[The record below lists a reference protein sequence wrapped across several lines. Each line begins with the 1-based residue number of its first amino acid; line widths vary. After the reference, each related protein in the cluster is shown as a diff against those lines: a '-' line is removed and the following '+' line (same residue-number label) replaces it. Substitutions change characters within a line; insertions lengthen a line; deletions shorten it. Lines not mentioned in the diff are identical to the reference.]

1 MNNVLPP
8 ILKSIKSKKDQNTM
22 ISALDIG
29 TSKVVVIV
37 AELQPDGVLKIIGKG
52 QHISKGL
59 KKGVVVNI
67 ENTMQAIQRAVE
79 EAELM
84 ADTKITEVYTGIAG
98 SHIQSINSHGMVK
111 IKDEEVTQMDVDRVR
126 ETAEAITLATD
137 QEVLHT
143 LPQEYIIDDQQDIKE
158 PLEMSGMKLNVKV
171 HIISGSIAARQ
182 NIIKCIRR
190 CGLEVIDLVF
200 QPLAS
205 SQAVLTQDEKEL
217 GVCLI
222 DIGGG
227 TTDIAVIK
235 NGAFQHTSVIPV
247 AGDQITNDIA
257 IAFRTTTQIA
267 SEIKETYGSAM
278 PSLSSTNEEIEIS
291 LVDGQKPKTIT
302 PKALAQVIEPRIEEL
317 FEQVQNEINRSRMG
331 STIASGIVI
340 TGGSSMLEGM
350 VEIGEK
356 IFNMPV
362 RIGMPRNIDGLLQVV
377 ENPRYATGVGLLI
390 MGKNDTEKNANSS
403 GKVPVA
409 IETLK
414 KVQNWFKGN
423 F

>member
-37 AELQPDGVLKIIGKG
+37 AELQSDGILKIIGKG
-52 QHISKGL
+52 QHVSKGL

-98 SHIQSINSHGMVK
+98 SHIRSINSHGMVK

-126 ETAEAITLATD
+126 ETAEAINLATD

-205 SQAVLTQDEKEL
+205 SHAVLTQDEKEL

-267 SEIKETYGSAM
+267 SDIKETYGSAM

-291 LVDGQKPKTIT
+291 LVDGEKPKIIT

-317 FEQVQNEINRSRMG
+317 FEQVQNEINRSPMG
-331 STIASGIVI
+331 NRIDSGIVI
-340 TGGSSMLEGM
+340 TGGSSMLKGM

-362 RIGMPRNIDGLLQVV
+362 RIGIPRDIDGLLQVV

-390 MGKNDTEKNANSS
+390 MGKNDIEKNENSS
-403 GKVPVA
+403 GKVPAA
-409 IETLK
+409 IEILK
-414 KVQNWFKGN
+414 RAQNWFKGN

>member
-52 QHISKGL
+52 QHVSKGL

-98 SHIQSINSHGMVK
+98 SHIRSINSHGMVK
-111 IKDEEVTQMDVDRVR
+111 IKDEEVSQMDVDRVR
-126 ETAEAITLATD
+126 ETAEAINLATD

-205 SQAVLTQDEKEL
+205 SHAVLTQDEKEL

-235 NGAFQHTSVIPV
+235 NGSFQHTSVIPV

-267 SEIKETYGSAM
+267 SDIKETYGSAM

-291 LVDGQKPKTIT
+291 LVDGEKPKIIT

-317 FEQVQNEINRSRMG
+317 FEQVQNEINRSPMG
-331 STIASGIVI
+331 NRIDSGIVI
-340 TGGSSMLEGM
+340 TGGSSMLKGM

-362 RIGMPRNIDGLLQVV
+362 RIGIPRNIDGLLQVV

-390 MGKNDTEKNANSS
+390 MGKNDIEKNENGSGGRNSVS
-403 GKVPVA
+403 E
-409 IETLK
+409 ILK
-414 KVQNWFKGN
+414 KAQNWFKGN

>member
-1 MNNVLPP
+1 MNNVIPP
-8 ILKSIKSKKDQNTM
+8 IMKSKKDQNTR

-37 AELQPDGVLKIIGKG
+37 AELQSDGVLKIIGKG
-52 QHISKGL
+52 QHVSKGL

-67 ENTMQAIQRAVE
+67 DNTMQAIQRAVE

-84 ADTKITEVYTGIAG
+84 ADCKITEVYTGIAG
-98 SHIQSINSHGMVK
+98 SHIKSLNSHGMVK
-111 IKDEEVTQMDVDRVR
+111 IKDEEVTQMDIDRVR
-126 ETAEAITLATD
+126 ETAEAINLPTD

-171 HIISGSIAARQ
+171 HMISGSIAARQ

-205 SQAVLTQDEKEL
+205 SEAVLTQDEKEL

-257 IAFRTTTQIA
+257 IAFQTPTQSA
-267 SEIKETYGSAM
+267 SDIKETYGSAM
-278 PSLSSTNEEIEIS
+278 PSLSSTNEIIEIP
-291 LVDGQKPKTIT
+291 LVHGQAPKRIT
-302 PKALAQVIEPRIEEL
+302 TQALAQVIEPRIEEL
-317 FEQVQNEINRSRMG
+317 FEKVQNEINRSRMG

-340 TGGSSMLEGM
+340 TGGSSMLKGM
-350 VEIGEK
+350 VELGEK

-362 RIGMPRNIDGLLQVV
+362 RIGIPRNIDGLLQVV

-390 MGKNDTEKNANSS
+390 MGKNDIEKNEYKSGTGNSVS
-403 GKVPVA
+403 E
-409 IETLK
+409 ILK
-414 KVQNWFKGN
+414 RAKNWFKGN

>member
-37 AELQPDGVLKIIGKG
+37 AELQSDGILKIIGKG
-52 QHISKGL
+52 QHVSKGL

-205 SQAVLTQDEKEL
+205 SHAVLTQDEKEL

-267 SEIKETYGSAM
+267 SDIKETYGSAM

-291 LVDGQKPKTIT
+291 LVDGEKPKIIT

-317 FEQVQNEINRSRMG
+317 FEQVQNEINRSPMG
-331 STIASGIVI
+331 NAIASGIVI
-340 TGGSSMLEGM
+340 TGGSSMLKGM
-350 VEIGEK
+350 
-356 IFNMPV
+356 
-362 RIGMPRNIDGLLQVV
+362 
-377 ENPRYATGVGLLI
+377 LI
-390 MGKNDTEKNANSS
+390 KERK
-403 GKVPVA
+403 
-409 IETLK
+409 
-414 KVQNWFKGN
+414 
-423 F
+423 

>member
-1 MNNVLPP
+1 MNNVIPP
-8 ILKSIKSKKDQNTM
+8 ILKSKKEQNNM
-22 ISALDIG
+22 IAALDIG

-37 AELQPDGVLKIIGKG
+37 AELQADGILKIIGKG
-52 QHISKGL
+52 QHVSKGL
-59 KKGVVVNI
+59 KKGVVINI
-67 ENTMQAIQRAVE
+67 EHTMQAIQRAVE

-84 ADTKITEVYTGIAG
+84 ADCKITEVYTGIAG

-267 SEIKETYGSAM
+267 SDIKETYGSAM

-291 LVDGQKPKTIT
+291 LVDGEKPKIIT

-340 TGGSSMLEGM
+340 TGGSSMLKGM

-362 RIGMPRNIDGLLQVV
+362 RIGIPRNIDGLLQVV

-390 MGKNDTEKNANSS
+390 MGKNDIEKNENGSGGRNSVS
-403 GKVPVA
+403 E
-409 IETLK
+409 ILK
-414 KVQNWFKGN
+414 KAQNWFKGN

>member
-1 MNNVLPP
+1 MNNVLSDV
-8 ILKSIKSKKDQNTM
+8 LKNKKDQNIM

-52 QHISKGL
+52 QHVSKGL
-59 KKGVVVNI
+59 KKGVVINI

-257 IAFRTTTQIA
+257 IAFRTTTQAA
-267 SEIKETYGSAM
+267 SDIKETYGSAM
-278 PSLSSTNEEIEIS
+278 PSLSSTNEVIEIP
-291 LVDGQKPKTIT
+291 LVDGQAPKRIT
-302 PKALAQVIEPRIEEL
+302 TQALAQVIEPRIEEL
-317 FEQVQNEINRSRMG
+317 FEKVQNEINRSRMG

-340 TGGSSMLEGM
+340 TGGSSMLKGM
-350 VEIGEK
+350 VELGEK

-362 RIGMPRNIDGLLQVV
+362 RIGIPRNIDGLLQVV

-390 MGKNDTEKNANSS
+390 MGKNDIEKNEYKSGTGNSVS
-403 GKVPVA
+403 E
-409 IETLK
+409 ILK
-414 KVQNWFKGN
+414 RAKNWFKGN

>member
-1 MNNVLPP
+1 
-8 ILKSIKSKKDQNTM
+8 M

-52 QHISKGL
+52 QHVSKGL

-267 SEIKETYGSAM
+267 SDIKETYGSAM

-291 LVDGQKPKTIT
+291 LVDGEKPKIIT

-340 TGGSSMLEGM
+340 TGGSSMLKGM

-362 RIGMPRNIDGLLQVV
+362 RIGIPRNIDGLLQVV

-390 MGKNDTEKNANSS
+390 MGKNDIEKNENGSGGRNSVS
-403 GKVPVA
+403 E
-409 IETLK
+409 ILK
-414 KVQNWFKGN
+414 KAQNWFKGN